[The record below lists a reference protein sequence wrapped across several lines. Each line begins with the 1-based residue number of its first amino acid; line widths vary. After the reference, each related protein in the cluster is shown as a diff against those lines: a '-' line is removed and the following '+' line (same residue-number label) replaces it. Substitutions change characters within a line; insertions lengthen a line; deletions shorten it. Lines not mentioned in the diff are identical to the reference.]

1 MFFVFFDKDFFVY
14 LFLWTLEPSVP
25 TVERGDFGVVMCFVG
40 YSISITNVR
49 HRYSTPAGLMILAL
63 GALPKRSS
71 SASCF
76 EIQRLKVVV
85 DTPAAR
91 ANSHLY
97 IAFIRG

>member
-25 TVERGDFGVVMCFVG
+25 TVERIFWGCDVFCG

-49 HRYSTPAGLMILAL
+49 QSAGLMILAL

-76 EIQRLKVVV
+76 EIQRLNVVV